1 MLGIAMGICLMALA
15 GLPPITGFMAK
26 LPAFGAAVEAA
37 INTALAF
44 FYYLRVIMVL
54 YSKQE
59 TILDITPPSQG
70 TFTVVITAIFF
81 VIGLGIFPEW
91 LLGSLKLP

>member
-44 FYYLRVIMVL
+44 F
-54 YSKQE
+54 
-59 TILDITPPSQG
+59 ITYG
-70 TFTVVITAIFF
+70 
-81 VIGLGIFPEW
+81 
-91 LLGSLKLP
+91 

>member
-26 LPAFGAAVEAA
+26 LPAFGATVEADSMMLAIAAA

-44 FYYLRVIMVL
+44 F
-54 YSKQE
+54 
-59 TILDITPPSQG
+59 ITYG
-70 TFTVVITAIFF
+70 
-81 VIGLGIFPEW
+81 
-91 LLGSLKLP
+91 